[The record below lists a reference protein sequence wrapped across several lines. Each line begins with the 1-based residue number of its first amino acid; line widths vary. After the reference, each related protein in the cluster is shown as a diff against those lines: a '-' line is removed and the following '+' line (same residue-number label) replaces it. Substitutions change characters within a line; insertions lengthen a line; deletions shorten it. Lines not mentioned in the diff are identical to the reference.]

1 MAVRSKIVDGNN
13 EASVDSRGNLGVQ
26 PSSVPAST
34 TDVIQTV
41 FRQFLTI
48 DGDGTTTD
56 LRVDGSATSQQAFI
70 QAEPGFDIYI
80 KSCAFLIADVTLTL
94 QNFGAIAP
102 LTNGCRFYYE
112 DLTNGEINIGT
123 SLTSNFEFIRLC
135 NGFPAFYGGTEAFV
149 VNDVRPVGGTDP
161 KGIIPVLDFSSIF
174 GLTDGVKLSS
184 NTKDKLTLEINDNIT
199 AIDVFNIIAYGT
211 KVKR

>member
-13 EASVDSRGNLGVQ
+13 EANVDSRGNLGVQ
-26 PSSVPAST
+26 PSSIPAESNIQ
-34 TDVIQTV
+34 IQTV

-56 LRVDGSATSQQAFI
+56 LRVDGSTTSQQAFI

-94 QNFGAIAP
+94 QDFGAITA

-135 NGFPAFYGGTEAFV
+135 NGQPAFYGGALPFV
-149 VNDVRPVGGTDP
+149 IDNFRDVGAQDP
-161 KGIIPVLDFSSIF
+161 EGIIPVLDFSSIF
-174 GLTDGVKLSS
+174 GLTDGIKLSS
-184 NTKDKLTLEINDNIT
+184 NTKDKLTLEINDDT
-199 AIDVFNIIAYGT
+199 TGIDIFEIIAYGT

>member
-1 MAVRSKIVDGNN
+1 MAVRSKIVFGNN
-13 EASVDSRGNLGVQ
+13 EANVDIKGNLGVQ

-34 TDVIQTV
+34 TSTIQTV

-56 LRVDGSATSQQAFI
+56 LRVDGSATSQQALI

-80 KSCAFLIADVTLTL
+80 KSCAFLIADVGLAL
-94 QNFGAIAP
+94 NEFGALTA

-135 NGFPAFYGGTEAFV
+135 NGQPAFYGGTQPFV
-149 VNDVRPVGGTDP
+149 IDNFRAVAGQDP
-161 KGIIPVLDFSSIF
+161 EGVIPVLDFSTIF

-184 NTKDKLTLEINDNIT
+184 NTKDKLTLEINDDIT
-199 AIDVFNIIAYGT
+199 GIDIFEIIAYGT

>member
-13 EASVDSRGNLGVQ
+13 EAKIDSRGNLSVQ
-26 PSSVPAST
+26 PSSIPAAS

-56 LRVDGSATSQQAFI
+56 LRVDGSTTSQQAFI

-80 KSCAFLIADVTLTL
+80 KSCAFLIADSTLTL
-94 QNFGAIAP
+94 KDFGALSA
-102 LTNGCRFYYE
+102 LTNGCRFYY
-112 DLTNGEINIGT
+112 DI
-123 SLTSNFEFIRLC
+123 FE
-135 NGFPAFYGGTEAFV
+135 
-149 VNDVRPVGGTDP
+149 
-161 KGIIPVLDFSSIF
+161 
-174 GLTDGVKLSS
+174 
-184 NTKDKLTLEINDNIT
+184 
-199 AIDVFNIIAYGT
+199 IIAYGT